1 MAHGAYVLIVRSFR
15 NFVCGIS
22 WALIVAKALFGT
34 SFTRL
39 SVCLYVHTISDFGMG
54 TFRYDFVHSWTLN
67 VNVYCIYEYDSH
79 KLQQQ
84 TWTKKKILL
93 YIKYILNVFIRNTI
107 VISYIHWCNA
117 PEKRIMDLGRM
128 KTRKKRSYLFAQW
141 CGACCMTFDRANW
154 ARITRTTTQPTR
166 IGVHSYENNRII
178 NKMKCWHISDSFL
191 FVIELLCNIF
201 IVL

>member
-84 TWTKKKILL
+84 TWTKKKDTLIHKI
-93 YIKYILNVFIRNTI
+93 YIECVYKEYNCHIIYTLMQRPRKKNYGSGTNENEKKKIIFIRTMMRR
-107 VISYIHWCNA
+107 VLH
-117 PEKRIMDLGRM
+117 DLWQSELSTDNQNHDTAD
-128 KTRKKRSYLFAQW
+128 K
-141 CGACCMTFDRANW
+141 NW
-154 ARITRTTTQPTR
+154 STQLW
-166 IGVHSYENNRII
+166 E
-178 NKMKCWHISDSFL
+178 
-191 FVIELLCNIF
+191 
-201 IVL
+201 